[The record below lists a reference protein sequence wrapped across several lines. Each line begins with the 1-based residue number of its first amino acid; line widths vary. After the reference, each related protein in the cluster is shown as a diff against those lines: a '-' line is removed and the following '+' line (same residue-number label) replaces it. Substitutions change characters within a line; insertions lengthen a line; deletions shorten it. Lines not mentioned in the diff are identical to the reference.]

1 MPISSSF
8 TALSL
13 KAYSGT
19 SPNVV
24 THGIETIPVS
34 SLTSGANSILINE
47 PAIITALQSG
57 TTITPSLR
65 CEYGNGLSIV
75 EVPGTHYTY
84 IPPPPLL
91 SLLANGVTIKYNGDP
106 SVVQNSTAT
115 FIYEDPRGTGPE
127 WFAIVKNDM
136 KSAIKYYANG
146 VDIDSISHSAKFI
159 PPGQTSPVP
168 LNNIVTT
175 LMTNMDDMFVSSPF
189 NLPINS
195 WDTSNV
201 TTMFRM
207 FGHTNNFNKNIGSW
221 DTSKVTKMGEMF
233 FNARA
238 FDQDIS
244 NWNISSIVEFP
255 YFFST
260 NSPLRPE
267 YRPNTFWT

>member
-24 THGIETIPVS
+24 THGEQTIPVS
-34 SLTSGANSILINE
+34 SLNSGANSIRINE
-47 PAIITALQSG
+47 QAIITALQSG

-75 EVPGTHYTY
+75 DVPGTPYTY

-106 SVVQNSTAT
+106 SVVQNSTAK
-115 FIYEDPRGTGPE
+115 FIYENPRGTGME
-127 WFAIVKNDM
+127 WFAVVKDGM
-136 KSAIKYYANG
+136 KNAIRYYSNG
-146 VDIDSISHSAKFI
+146 TDIDFISHSAQFI

-221 DTSKVTKMGEMF
+221 DTSKVTEMVQMF

-260 NSPLRPE
+260 NSHLRPE
-267 YRPNTFWT
+267 YRPNIYWT